1 MDIIKIQI
9 AKSKTIGGSMKE
21 FARIIRF
28 VFLFISCALVPLGCG
43 NGEKYVQGGAAA
55 PAVDCYACH
64 ATAQPSD
71 PPAVIQAD
79 IIDTHFDLDTIGK
92 CSVTTE
98 ETCSSDADCPSGETC
113 DFFPLDGYLLDTCG
127 SCSITTA
134 TSCGA
139 DSDCPSGETCVD
151 GQVPSWALGTCSTTT
166 TQLCRID
173 AGCPTGETCI
183 TPTSYVRLYNSCES
197 DVAQRTRVSS
207 STSCAASCHVGMSKD
222 LKINLQWKHSPHG
235 NSESEPFIHNFPA
248 SFSGGVCLR
257 CHSGIG
263 YAMYVEGSAYPSY
276 TAPSTEQFPHQ
287 ITCNGCHIGTQYA
300 SPENRRLRRS
310 GDVTFISGGGAGS
323 IEGTINAGNSATC
336 IACHQGRESGLTVF
350 KALVGLGVDPYNGVD
365 EPASRGFINSHYRA
379 AGATLFSKKGYEYQ
393 GKTYYNGN
401 PFHQTMLCT
410 GCHMAES
417 DDEELGGHSFE
428 VRIDSGGINIKENI
442 SVCQKCHG
450 TVTSFETIGALRDM
464 DGDGALGSVKN
475 EIEGLKTL
483 ITQELAAGKT
493 CGALVNNQIFYNP
506 AGYPYFFTD
515 TTYTTGVQNWCES
528 QLAAA
533 FNLHFINTE
542 PGVYAH
548 NFRYAVQLLRDS
560 YEDLTGAP
568 LNGVRP
574 SSGGDR
580 PATIYTP

>member
-1 MDIIKIQI
+1 
-9 AKSKTIGGSMKE
+9 MKE
-21 FARIIRF
+21 LARIIRI
-28 VFLFISCALVPLGCG
+28 VFLFIACVPVLLGCG
-43 NGEKYVQGGAAA
+43 NGENYFQKEGPA
-55 PAVDCYACH
+55 PSVDCYACH

-92 CSVTTE
+92 CSVSND
-98 ETCSSDADCPSGETC
+98 TCSTDADCPSGETC
-113 DFFPLDGYLLDTCG
+113 DFFPLEGYILDTCG
-127 SCSITTA
+127 ICSITT
-134 TSCGA
+134 TTTCGV
-139 DSDCPSGETCVD
+139 DTDCPVGETCET

-166 TQLCRID
+166 AQLCRID
-173 AGCPTGETCI
+173 SGCPSGETCI
-183 TPTSYVRLYNSCES
+183 TPSSYSRLYNSCES
-197 DVAQRTRVSS
+197 VVAQRTRVVSS
-207 STSCAASCHVGMSKD
+207 KSCSASCHVHHEKD
-222 LKINLQWKHSPHG
+222 TERNRQWKNSPHG
-235 NSESEPFIHNFPA
+235 DTTAEAFIHTFT
-248 SFSGGVCLR
+248 SGVCMR

-263 YAMYVEGSAYPSY
+263 YAQYVEGSSYPAYS
-276 TAPSTEQFPHQ
+276 APSTDLFPHQ
-287 ITCNGCHIGTQYA
+287 ITCNSCHTGTEYA
-300 SPENRRLRRS
+300 TPENRRLRRS
-310 GDVTFISGGGAGS
+310 GDVTFISGGGATES
-323 IEGTINAGNSATC
+323 TEGTITVGNSATC

-350 KALVGLGVDPYNGVD
+350 KTLVGLGVNPYDNVD
-365 EPASRGFINSHYRA
+365 EPVTRGFINSHYRA
-379 AGATLFSKKGYEYQ
+379 SGATLFSKKGYEYQ

-417 DDEELGGHSFE
+417 DDPELGGHSFE
-428 VRIDSGGINIKENI
+428 VRLESGGVNVKENI
-442 SVCQKCHG
+442 AVCQKCHG
-450 TVTSFETIGALRDM
+450 AVTSFETIGALRDM
-464 DGDGALGSVKN
+464 DGDGALGSVKL
-475 EIEGLKTL
+475 EIEGLKTRL
-483 ITQELAAGKT
+483 TQALQTGKT
-493 CGALVNNQIFYNP
+493 CGALVNNQIFYNLD

-515 TTYTTGVQNWCES
+515 ATYSTGVRNWCES

-533 FNLHFINTE
+533 FNLQLINTE